1 MLTAGRPDHFV
12 KLNEN
17 HYETKC
23 NNGICPYLNLKDNS
37 CSIHE
42 VRPIVCRSFPV
53 YVESKNGKTNLSLV
67 DCPLSRYLS
76 HREINVM
83 AKQAVE
89 VKEIITT
96 TFSSSKLPEE
106 DLKLIEKRFSRFKLK
121 ELETPVLVRP
131 ALGYTVEPSVILDG
145 QNWQLQVEK

>member
-1 MLTAGRPDHFV
+1 M
-12 KLNEN
+12 
-17 HYETKC
+17 
-23 NNGICPYLNLKDNS
+23 
-37 CSIHE
+37 
-42 VRPIVCRSFPV
+42 VCRSFPV

-76 HREINVM
+76 RREINVM

-89 VKEIITT
+89 VKEIITN

-106 DLKLIEKRFSRFKLK
+106 DLKLIEKRFNRFKLK

-145 QNWQLQVEK
+145 QNWQLPVEK